1 MSEAIEEH
9 HDEHE
14 GVVVPFRGTA
24 LPAVPEREVRRVR
37 VLANVKE
44 RARGGA
50 LRLAAVRPPQRP
62 VRSTL
67 RHTGYGVQGLARG
80 TGAWWR
86 WVSAVEYAANP
97 KSTPELVEAVR
108 RRRRRTSFTMAGVAS
123 VGTLVSWLVW
133 WPAPLAAVVAA
144 LVLGSIVEQ
153 VKRRSVD
160 QENGRQALGHHP
172 GSKAVRRA
180 VAKAG
185 ELGKFDDIR
194 VLSPGVIRLS
204 GAWSTIV
211 ELPAGIPAVKA
222 VKRQLELASAI
233 GVGLAQVAVE
243 PVRGNAAR
251 FELWCAD
258 SDPLAG
264 DSIPSPLVT
273 RVEAFDIWREKI
285 GVGVDVR
292 GRPIAF
298 RLPER
303 SLLTGGEPGAGKS
316 VANNNLLCAFG
327 MFPKGRMILVDGKG
341 GADLLDY
348 EPICH
353 RFLGDPDPEALLVLL
368 TEAQEDMS
376 DRYRKLR
383 SIGAKKL
390 TAEIAEELDLA
401 LTLLHVDELQVFT
414 TDEDLGKKIVRLL
427 WDLVSRGRAAGYA
440 VSGATQRPAAEV
452 VPSRLRDILSIRWAL
467 RCTTPQA
474 SDTILGQGWASRGY
488 NAASLD
494 STQRGAGFL
503 LAEGAMP
510 QPMRTYY
517 VDDDEVK
524 LIMRRAYRL
533 RELAGTLPMSDARPG
548 VRLLKAVLAEMGEA
562 DRSHTAD
569 LLAELV
575 THPAYEGWDAG
586 RLADELR
593 PFGVVPGQL
602 DIGGRNRNGYRR
614 GDILRALERA

>member
-1 MSEAIEEH
+1 MTDPAR
-9 HDEHE
+9 EHE
-14 GVVVPFRGTA
+14 GVVIPFRGTPP
-24 LPAVPEREVRRVR
+24 PAVPDVPARRVR
-37 VLANVKE
+37 VLQNVRQ

-67 RHTGYGVQGLARG
+67 RHAGYGVQGLTRG
-80 TGAWWR
+80 VGTWWR
-86 WVSAVEYAANP
+86 WISADEYVGNP
-97 KSTPELVEAVR
+97 KADPALVEAVR
-108 RRRRRTSFTMAGVAS
+108 KRRRRTSWTVAGGAS
-123 VGTLVSWLVW
+123 VTMLISWLVW
-133 WPAPLAAVVAA
+133 WPAPLGAIIAA

-153 VKRRSVD
+153 VKRRAAD
-160 QENGRQALGHHP
+160 RENGRKALGTHP

-185 ELGKFDDIR
+185 ELGRFEDIR
-194 VLSPGVIRLS
+194 VLTPGVVRLS

-211 ELPAGIPAVKA
+211 ELPPGITAAKA
-222 VKRQLELASAI
+222 IRRRLELASAV

-243 PVRGNAAR
+243 PIRGHAGR

-258 SDPLAG
+258 DDPLAG
-264 DSIPSPLVT
+264 ESIPSPLVT
-273 RVEAFDIWREKI
+273 RTEAFDIWREKI

-303 SLLTGGEPGAGKS
+303 SILTGGEPGAGKS

-327 MFPKGRMILVDGKG
+327 LFPKGRMILVDGKG

-368 TEAQEDMS
+368 QEAQEDMS

-390 TAEIAEELDLA
+390 TAEIAEELGID
-401 LTLLHVDELQVFT
+401 LTLLHLDELQVFT
-414 TDEDLGKKIVRLL
+414 TDEDLGKKIVRIL

-524 LIMRRAYRL
+524 VIMRRAYRF

-548 VRLLKAVLAEMGEA
+548 VRLLKAVLAAMGDT
-562 DRSHTAD
+562 DRIHTAD

-586 RLADELR
+586 RLAEELR
-593 PFGVVPGQL
+593 PHGVAPSQVNIDGT
-602 DIGGRNRNGYRR
+602 NRNGYRR
-614 GDILRALERA
+614 GDVLRALERT